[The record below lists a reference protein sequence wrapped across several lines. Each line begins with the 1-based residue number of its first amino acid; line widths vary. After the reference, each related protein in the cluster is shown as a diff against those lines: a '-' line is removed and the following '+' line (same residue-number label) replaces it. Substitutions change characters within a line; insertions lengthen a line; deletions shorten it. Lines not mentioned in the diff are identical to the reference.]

1 MNNPYLDKRKAIAG
15 EFFMNDSRMK
25 NRSRKAYKKI
35 QIWKAASGGD
45 ELDKQYQLQ
54 VENLIRFSFFE
65 SISSTEILVSE
76 NYFDGSLNN

>member
-35 QIWKAASGGD
+35 QIWKAASGCH
-45 ELDKQYQLQ
+45 EVDKQYQSQ
-54 VENLIRFSFFE
+54 IENLIRFSFFE
-65 SISSTEILVSE
+65 QVSSAEVLISE
-76 NYFDGSLNN
+76 NYFDRSLDN

>member
-35 QIWKAASGGD
+35 QIWKAAHGCD

-54 VENLIRFSFFE
+54 IENLIRFSFFE
-65 SISSTEILVSE
+65 SVSSAEILISE
-76 NYFDGSLNN
+76 NFFEKSLDN